1 MKKFFIIIFAIFSIG
16 ILSSCKTSSK
26 DSVKTNT
33 NPQQAI
39 QGEWISY
46 SESKINLP
54 KTTSAADAHKLLDL
68 TASTSEKIKFDKKK
82 VTLATNEYDYKLGRQ
97 IIIGSYSYDYKL
109 EHGQDILK
117 FDTTSS
123 DIGGNVYYRVGSKL
137 EKEKTKEIN
146 DKEAKEKKS
155 VTHLNEV
162 WKAKTDII
170 EKSLKVAMIG
180 TWSGHF
186 KAVATT
192 GQGVAWAPGMQTLT
206 FDGGTN
212 LSFHASSDSLTNF
225 DQKVIHNAYAS
236 YQPNGILG
244 LEPSDHIPVDP
255 KKLLNIIKDLTAEQM
270 FSRIKYI
277 AFSYDVT
284 TDTGTISQSFS
295 PSELSYKN
303 GKLSFDTAL
312 LITQCGDE
320 GVQISGDVSKTE

>member
-1 MKKFFIIIFAIFSIG
+1 MKKFFIIIFAVFTVG
-16 ILSSCKTSSK
+16 ILSSCKNSSK
-26 DSVKTNT
+26 DSVDTIPNA
-33 NPQQAI
+33 QQAI

-46 SESKINLP
+46 TESKITLP
-54 KTTSAADAHKLLDL
+54 KTSSAADAHKLLDL
-68 TASTSEKIKFDKKK
+68 TTSTSEKIKFDKNK
-82 VTLATNEYDYKLGRQ
+82 VTLSTNEYDYKLGRQ

-109 EHGQDILK
+109 EQGQDILK

-123 DIGGNVYYRVGSKL
+123 DISGSLYYRVGSKL
-137 EKEKTKEIN
+137 EKEKTKEIKN
-146 DKEAKEKKS
+146 KEEKEKKS
-155 VTHLNEV
+155 VTHLNDV
-162 WKAKTDII
+162 WNSKTDII
-170 EKSLKVAMIG
+170 EKSLKEAMIG

-186 KAVATT
+186 KSVATT

-244 LEPSDHIPVDP
+244 LDPSDHISEDP

-270 FSRIKYI
+270 FKRIKYI

-320 GVQISGDVSKTE
+320 GVQISGSVSKTE

>member
-146 DKEAKEKKS
+146 EIVRVGRGKK
-155 VTHLNEV
+155 
-162 WKAKTDII
+162 
-170 EKSLKVAMIG
+170 
-180 TWSGHF
+180 
-186 KAVATT
+186 
-192 GQGVAWAPGMQTLT
+192 
-206 FDGGTN
+206 
-212 LSFHASSDSLTNF
+212 
-225 DQKVIHNAYAS
+225 
-236 YQPNGILG
+236 
-244 LEPSDHIPVDP
+244 
-255 KKLLNIIKDLTAEQM
+255 
-270 FSRIKYI
+270 
-277 AFSYDVT
+277 
-284 TDTGTISQSFS
+284 
-295 PSELSYKN
+295 
-303 GKLSFDTAL
+303 
-312 LITQCGDE
+312 
-320 GVQISGDVSKTE
+320 